1 MKLESRLNELEAKY
15 NNQQTSDFEIL
26 SSKITRMNGL
36 FEDRH
41 QSIMKMLDR
50 KAEKEEMLKI
60 EERLT
65 KDIKDLQKVLA
76 MYPEPSELTQRLEF
90 MEGEVS
96 LACI

>member
-1 MKLESRLNELEAKY
+1 LESRLNELEAKY

-26 SSKITRMNGL
+26 QSKITRMNGL

-50 KAEKEEMLKI
+50 KAEKEDMLKI
-60 EERLT
+60 EERLI

-76 MYPEPSELTQRLEF
+76 MYPEPSELT
-90 MEGEVS
+90 
-96 LACI
+96 